1 MFNFFKIKYQNY
13 ISNKKYWEYKELNDK
28 RVYIN
33 NRTFLRDEKA
43 EREHRERQEQGDEL
57 SLLLFNRTAPYG
69 SKMLSYYENR
79 EYENKL
85 DTDAEAY
92 SKIID

>member
-1 MFNFFKIKYQNY
+1 MFNFFKRKYQNY
-13 ISNKKYWEYKELNDK
+13 ISNKKYWEYRELYDK

-33 NRTFLRDEKA
+33 NRTFLRDENA
-43 EREHRERQEQGDEL
+43 EREDWERQQQGEGL
-57 SLLLFNRTAPYG
+57 SIQVSRTIPYG
-69 SKMLSYYENR
+69 SKELSYKENR

-85 DTDAEAY
+85 DRDAEAY